1 MEMKFEKFEA
11 NAQKLFENIKSSFRL
26 KIAEN
31 PSYAEEVSDA
41 IVARLVEE
49 ILRETTCDIH
59 RAIKL
64 GYSNLVYAKTYDHS
78 LDDIDL
84 PFYPENVDSK
94 TEDINCPKCHKL
106 IHASRFAPHL
116 ERCMQ
121 QGRNSSRIASQR
133 IANNSKEC
141 SYGMGSDEDDDWKAE
156 KSRSVKKIDGKRKK
170 DSARKQKPYKS
181 DLSKNQKDAGNI
193 SANIKDIFQSTSKSG
208 REHYGK
214 SSKDQD
220 PEVWISPNKVA
231 SGIDDKSLI
240 LSTRCGVKS
249 DHTGKY
255 CGRSLRCPLHSDAD
269 RAVARKLLSG
279 ESMDIDVEDVESL
292 ATILG
297 NKPVPSISTLS
308 FPMLLSSR
316 LLPCSSSSSPCP
328 SLSAPAVLSSSL
340 ALLGTNP

>member
-1 MEMKFEKFEA
+1 MEMTLETIET
-11 NAQKLFENIKSSFRL
+11 NAQKLFESFQNSLRL

-31 PSYAEEVSDA
+31 PSYAEEVADA
-41 IVARLVEE
+41 VVARLFEE
-49 ILRETTCDIH
+49 ILRETTADVH

-64 GYSNLVYAKTYDHS
+64 GYSNLLFAKTYDHS
-78 LDDIDL
+78 LDEVDL

-121 QGRNSSRIASQR
+121 QGRSSSRIASQR

-156 KSRSVKKIDGKRKK
+156 KSRSAKKIDGKKKK
-170 DSARKQKPYKS
+170 DSARKQKPCKS
-181 DLSKNQKDAGNI
+181 DLSKNQKDAGNNI
-193 SANIKDIFQSTSKSG
+193 SANIKDIFQSPSKSG
-208 REHYGK
+208 RENYGK

-231 SGIDDKSLI
+231 SGIDKSLI

-279 ESMDIDVEDVESL
+279 ESMDIDVEDVEYAKHVFNTFSQL
-292 ATILG
+292 NLT
-297 NKPVPSISTLS
+297 PSTTTSKKKEKQKH
-308 FPMLLSSR
+308 
-316 LLPCSSSSSPCP
+316 
-328 SLSAPAVLSSSL
+328 
-340 ALLGTNP
+340 GTQKY